1 MEDDSEH
8 GLLDAAKG
16 ETPVLNPELTFC
28 LHSNIVGGWEKS
40 LHARIWALT
49 MPSHF

>member
-1 MEDDSEH
+1 MEENPEH

-16 ETPVLNPELTFC
+16 ETSVLNPELTLC
-28 LHSNIVGGWEKS
+28 LHSNIVGDREKS
-40 LHARIWALT
+40 LYARVWALA